1 MVKRFSQRYGYVK
14 VEDVFQLND
23 LNEETRKAIWN
34 YLYLGLFSNR
44 GLQDRPTRCA
54 QSIWIHYFNNP
65 ADNIPAYDRDF
76 TYENSLLTTI
86 KKYIY
91 EAKWFNVLDLLEEL
105 LDYTSD
111 FYQFDL
117 GEYINAVFEKYG
129 VGYRVI
135 DGLITP
141 ISDEV
146 EIESIEGAL
155 ANNTESARNHFTRAL
170 ELMADREQP
179 DYRNSIK
186 ESISAIE
193 SLCKKIS
200 GNEKGTLGD
209 CLKTIED
216 KGHIHPAMKRAF
228 QQLYGY
234 TSDQG
239 GIRHAL
245 TDDSE
250 EPTLEEARYML
261 VICSAFS
268 NYLVSKMA
276 D

>member
-1 MVKRFSQRYGYVK
+1 MVKRFSQRYGHVK
-14 VEDVFQLND
+14 IEDVFQLSG
-23 LNEETRKAIWN
+23 LNNETRKAIWN

-44 GLQDRPTRCA
+44 DLQDRPTQCA
-54 QSIWIHYFNNP
+54 QSLWVHYFNNP
-65 ADNIPAYDRDF
+65 ADNIPDYNRDF
-76 TYENSLLTTI
+76 TYEDSLLTTI

-135 DGLITP
+135 DGLITR

-146 EIESIEGAL
+146 EIESIKRAL
-155 ANNTESARNHFTRAL
+155 ANNTESAKNHFTRAL

-179 DYRNSIK
+179 DFRNSIK

>member
-1 MVKRFSQRYGYVK
+1 MVKRFSQRYGHVK
-14 VEDVFQLND
+14 VEDVIQLSE
-23 LNEETRKAIWN
+23 LNNETRKAIWN
-34 YLYLGLFSNR
+34 YLYLGLFSNTD
-44 GLQDRPTRCA
+44 LQDRRVRCA
-54 QSIWIHYFNNP
+54 RSIWVHYFNNA
-65 ADNIPAYDRDF
+65 ADNVPVYDRDF
-76 TYENSLLTTI
+76 TYEDSLLTTI

-91 EAKWFNVLDLLEEL
+91 EAKWYNVFDLLEAL

-117 GEYINAVFEKYG
+117 SQYINAAFEKYG

-135 DGLITP
+135 DELITP

-155 ANNTESARNHFTRAL
+155 ANNTESAKNHFTRAL

-179 DYRNSIK
+179 DFRNSIK

-268 NYLVSKMA
+268 NYLVAKMA

>member
-1 MVKRFSQRYGYVK
+1 MARPFSQRYGHVK
-14 VEDVFQLND
+14 VEEVIQVESLNKD
-23 LNEETRKAIWN
+23 SRMAIWN
-34 YLYLGLFSNR
+34 
-44 GLQDRPTRCA
+44 C
-54 QSIWIHYFNNP
+54 IH
-65 ADNIPAYDRDF
+65 
-76 TYENSLLTTI
+76 
-86 KKYIY
+86 
-91 EAKWFNVLDLLEEL
+91 EEL
-105 LDYTSD
+105 LKYKRQTNDTIETIARRVWINFLKNDSSKVPIYSSSVGAP
-111 FYQFDL
+111 DL
-117 GEYINAVFEKYG
+117 VGEIK
-129 VGYRVI
+129 RVI
-135 DGLITP
+135 ISAHWYYVYDFVEFIIDETRGTNFEDLSIYLNSVFKSEGLAYSIIDGMVVPVSTP
-141 ISDEV
+141 LEV
-146 EIESIEGAL
+146 ESIQEGI
-155 ANNTESARNHFTRAL
+155 NTGSDSSRKHFECAL
-170 ELMADREQP
+170 ELLSNREQP
-179 DYRNSIK
+179 DFRNSIK

>member
-76 TYENSLLTTI
+76 TYANSLLTTI
-86 KKYIY
+86 KEYIY
-91 EAKWFNVLDLLEEL
+91 EAKWFNVFDLLEEL

>member
-1 MVKRFSQRYGYVK
+1 MARPFSQRYGHVK
-14 VEDVFQLND
+14 VENVFQLND

-34 YLYLGLFSNR
+34 YLYLGLFGNGDLNAKR
-44 GLQDRPTRCA
+44 HQCA
-54 QSIWIHYFNNP
+54 ECIWIHYFNYS
-65 ADNIPAYDRDF
+65 ADNIPDYSRDLS
-76 TYENSLLTTI
+76 YRDSVLTTI

-91 EAKWFNVLDLLEEL
+91 RSEWFNVFDLLEAL

-146 EIESIEGAL
+146 EIESIKGAL
-155 ANNTESARNHFTRAL
+155 ANNTESAKNHFTRAL

>member
-1 MVKRFSQRYGYVK
+1 
-14 VEDVFQLND
+14 
-23 LNEETRKAIWN
+23 
-34 YLYLGLFSNR
+34 
-44 GLQDRPTRCA
+44 
-54 QSIWIHYFNNP
+54 
-65 ADNIPAYDRDF
+65 
-76 TYENSLLTTI
+76 
-86 KKYIY
+86 
-91 EAKWFNVLDLLEEL
+91 DLLEEL

>member
-1 MVKRFSQRYGYVK
+1 MARPFSQRYGHVK
-14 VEDVFQLND
+14 VEEAIQLAD
-23 LNEETRKAIWN
+23 LNNETRKAIWN
-34 YLYLGLFSNR
+34 YLYLGLFNNNNLH
-44 GLQDRPTRCA
+44 GKPEQCA
-54 QSIWIHYFNNP
+54 RYLWIHYFNNP
-65 ADNIPAYDRDF
+65 ADDIPDYDRD
-76 TYENSLLTTI
+76 YSYQLSQLSIIRN
-86 KKYIY
+86 YIY
-91 EAKWFNVLDLLEEL
+91 QTDWYRVFDLIEALLA
-105 LDYTSD
+105 YTAD
-111 FYQFDL
+111 FYQYNL
-117 GEYINAVFEKYG
+117 GDYLNHVFEKYG
-129 VGYRVI
+129 VGYRAI
-135 DGLITP
+135 EGNITP
-141 ISDEV
+141 ISDEIEV
-146 EIESIEGAL
+146 ESIEKAML
-155 ANNTESARNHFTRAL
+155 DNIDSSKSHFSRSL

-268 NYLVSKMA
+268 NYLISKMS

>member
-105 LDYTSD
+105 LYYTSD

>member
-129 VGYRVI
+129 AGYRVI

>member
-76 TYENSLLTTI
+76 RYENSLLATI
-86 KKYIY
+86 KEYIY

-245 TDDSE
+245 TDDSD

>member
-1 MVKRFSQRYGYVK
+1 MVKPFSQRYGHVE
-14 VEDVFQLND
+14 VEDVFQLYGLND
-23 LNEETRKAIWN
+23 QTRKAIWN
-34 YLYLGLFSNR
+34 CLYLEVFGNSLLS
-44 GLQDRPTRCA
+44 LIAPIC
-54 QSIWIHYFNNP
+54 SKKIWIHYFNNP
-65 ADNIPAYDRDF
+65 ADHVPNYSTDTMRQD
-76 TYENSLLTTI
+76 SQLTII
-86 KKYIY
+86 KRYIY
-91 EAKWFNVLDLLEEL
+91 GEQWYKV
-105 LDYTSD
+105 
-111 FYQFDL
+111 FDL
-117 GEYINAVFEKYG
+117 IESIFLYVSEYRNCDLADPLNDTFGKYG
-129 VGYRVI
+129 VAYRVI

-155 ANNTESARNHFTRAL
+155 ANNTESAKNHFTRAL

-268 NYLVSKMA
+268 NYLMSKMA